1 MQGADSLIDTFLALI
16 NAEIYPS
23 SGPPEERLKDIDA
36 PYTGHRRV
44 SGHTYKCQLPYLR
57 RKNDDLQRLS
67 ARLPRMLSSKIM
79 IKQ

>member
-1 MQGADSLIDTFLALI
+1 MQGADTFLALI

-23 SGPPEERLKDIDA
+23 SGPPEERLKDLDA

-57 RKNDDLQRLS
+57 EE
-67 ARLPRMLSSKIM
+67 
-79 IKQ
+79 